1 VNCDQADVEVTCM
14 RLMILSPLR
23 TTSRK
28 PPAVEQQHQDQA
40 TGSPAA
46 DTSLWNGVVTAAVAD
61 GAMSPSRREPCVRT

>member
-1 VNCDQADVEVTCM
+1 M

-46 DTSLWNGVVTAAVAD
+46 DTSLWNGVVTAAAAD
-61 GAMSPSRREPCVRT
+61 GAMSP

>member
-1 VNCDQADVEVTCM
+1 M

-28 PPAVEQQHQDQA
+28 PPPVEQQHQDQQA

-61 GAMSPSRREPCVRT
+61 GAMSP